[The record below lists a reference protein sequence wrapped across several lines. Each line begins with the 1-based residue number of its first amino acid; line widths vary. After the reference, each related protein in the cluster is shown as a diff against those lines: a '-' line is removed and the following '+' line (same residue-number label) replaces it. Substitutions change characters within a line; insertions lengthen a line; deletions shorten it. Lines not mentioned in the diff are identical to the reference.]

1 LEKVCNKLNG
11 GIKNHQCVYIIDLR
25 FFSLCAGEKNQSKT
39 EKSLKEK
46 RREQFCKSYLQQ
58 SMAFRKT
65 YKV

>member
-39 EKSLKEK
+39 EKSLKE
-46 RREQFCKSYLQQ
+46 
-58 SMAFRKT
+58 
-65 YKV
+65 